1 MASVYHA
8 MESFDLLSAG
18 GRQVHFQ
25 HLHWTDFLPIGWKPP
40 RSGPFYIFPHTAAF
54 MDEYPSGTC
63 FRRMV
68 VGHTAVASLH
78 SRDFSRHRAAH
89 IARFRRFYLQQLNL
103 HQVLTRPHPRSKIVV
118 IFYPK
123 VVQGLLYV
131 WNDVCKLSKLLE
143 ETFFNVEF
151 RCIALHSMSIEL
163 QAILSNPIPRVLPN
177 QTLQPPDHLSL
188 TPSSL

>member
-25 HLHWTDFLPIGWKPP
+25 HLHWTDFYPIGWKPP

-68 VGHTAVASLH
+68 VGHTAVASLG
-78 SRDFSRHRAAH
+78 SLDFSRHRSAH
-89 IARFRRFYLQQLNL
+89 IARFRRFYLQQLQLGNF
-103 HQVLTRPHPRSKIVV
+103 VTRSHPRSKIVV
-118 IFYPK
+118 NFFPK
-123 VVQGLLYV
+123 YVRGLEYV
-131 WNDVCKLSKLLE
+131 WSDVCKLSELLE

-151 RCIALHSMSIEL
+151 RCIALRSMSIEL
-163 QAILSNPIPRVLPN
+163 QAIIRNPQYYQIKPPNKTSLPD
-177 QTLQPPDHLSL
+177 P
-188 TPSSL
+188 